1 MSGLQKVGARFKSG
15 NARPARKEC
24 PMPDAFSGAQPM
36 RVAALSARQPTP
48 FEMSPDRAA
57 REALAVLLGVTS
69 IQHLRF
75 AGTVAA
81 DGTRDFI
88 LTGQLSAKVVQPCV
102 VTLDPVTTDV
112 AETVIRRYLADWTEP
127 DDDEAEVPQDDTREP
142 LGPVIDPA
150 AVMAEALA
158 LALPDYP
165 RAPGVL
171 LGEVAVAPPGVAP
184 LRDAD
189 VKPFAG
195 LAALQ
200 RKLAGTDGD
209 DPAG

>member
-1 MSGLQKVGARFKSG
+1 MTDPLSDSFPVAR
-15 NARPARKEC
+15 
-24 PMPDAFSGAQPM
+24 PM

-48 FEMSPDRAA
+48 FDITPDRAA

-69 IQHLRF
+69 IHHLRF

-81 DGTRDFI
+81 DGARDFR
-88 LTGQLSAKVVQPCV
+88 LTGDLTARVVQPCV
-102 VTLDPVTTDV
+102 VTLDPVTTEV
-112 AETVIRRYLADWTEP
+112 AETVTRRYLAEWTEP
-127 DDDEAEVPQDDTREP
+127 GEDEVEVPQDDTREP
-142 LGPVIDPA
+142 LGAIIDPA

-165 RAPGVL
+165 RAPGVS